1 MSGFYKPGPPKWWR
15 AVTLS
20 GKSAGV
26 GFFCPVCCLGIR
38 HSAPEAIEHCGRVD
52 VAPDESTLFQ
62 HNLGSPIWY
71 PEKAEEA

>member
-1 MSGFYKPGPPKWWR
+1 VRDAGYK
-15 AVTLS
+15 AYVD
-20 GKSAGV
+20 
-26 GFFCPVCCLGIR
+26 FCAERNIAPVPYAEYGYHFWL
-38 HSAPEAIEHCGRVD
+38 EGRVD